1 MLETVKKSSE
11 AAIARRSPLQK
22 LLRKPT
28 PLKSFNPKYEEKF
41 DPTASYDPDKERVHM
56 QKLKAQLKKEQKGAM
71 RELKKDAAFIQAEK
85 EKKRRE
91 QKAEVAD
98 RLKRA
103 VANLSAQEQ
112 EVNIQKQEAKRRKS
126 KK

>member
-1 MLETVKKSSE
+1 M
-11 AAIARRSPLQK
+11 
-22 LLRKPT
+22 RKPAA
-28 PLKSFNPKYEEKF
+28 LKSFNPKYEEKF

-56 QKLKAQLKKEQKGAM
+56 QKLKAKLKREQKGAV

-91 QKAEVAD
+91 QKKEVAD

-103 VANLSAQEQ
+103 VSGLSAQEQ
-112 EVNIQKQEAKRRKS
+112 ETNLLQQEAKR
-126 KK
+126 KKARMDRQKK